1 MNHPTPGPPAGTTV
15 RRSEAA
21 PDEERTSALEHAL
34 QLRAFDGRMTVPERA
49 AHIAVYLELARELD
63 TRDAQS
69 EGVSPDLC
77 AWDATVIQA
86 ADACREVAV
95 MLGQATVELAAVRNT
110 VRRCL
115 SAISSCG
122 DICGPHKEATAS
134 CARRVDIA
142 RRGAKACADLI
153 SSI

>member
-1 MNHPTPGPPAGTTV
+1 M
-15 RRSEAA
+15 
-21 PDEERTSALEHAL
+21 
-34 QLRAFDGRMTVPERA
+34 QLRAFDGRMTVTQRA

-142 RRGAKACADLI
+142 KRGARLARTSFHASEQPSHRGRTENDRLRR
-153 SSI
+153 SQRGDARF